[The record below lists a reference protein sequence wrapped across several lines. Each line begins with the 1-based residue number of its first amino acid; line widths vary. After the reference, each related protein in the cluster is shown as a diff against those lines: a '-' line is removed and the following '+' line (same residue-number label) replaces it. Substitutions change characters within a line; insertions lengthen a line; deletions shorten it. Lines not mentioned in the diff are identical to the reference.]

1 MDDVAA
7 FSLIPCAGFSIFFVL
22 IFGTIVLLRWFQHKE
37 VLAMAE
43 KGLLPEQLAKYARAS
58 RSQGRGFL
66 VWGLVLAGL
75 GLALIL
81 GLLPVAIISAYN
93 GPLLLLGL
101 IPLFIGVG
109 LLIVYFVMR
118 KEDRTS
124 ETKASGE
131 TGVADD

>member
-1 MDDVAA
+1 
-7 FSLIPCAGFSIFFVL
+7 
-22 IFGTIVLLRWFQHKE
+22 
-37 VLAMAE
+37 MAE

-81 GLLPVAIISAYN
+81 GLLPVAIMSAYN

-109 LLIVYFVMR
+109 LLIVYFVTR
-118 KEDRTS
+118 KEDRAS